1 MKTLGFAMTGSFCT
15 FEKATAQ
22 LEALSHTYHIL
33 PLMSQNAYTTDTRFG
48 KAADWVRRVEEHQ
61 VIVAHLAQLGAF
73 AVGALGG
80 GVGADAVAFGTV

>member
-1 MKTLGFAMTGSFCT
+1 MTGSFCT

-48 KAADWVRRVEEHQ
+48 KAADWVRRVEELSGHE
-61 VIVAHLAQLGAF
+61 VLHTICLLYTSRCV
-73 AVGALGG
+73 
-80 GVGADAVAFGTV
+80 

>member
-33 PLMSQNAYTTDTRFG
+33 PLMSQNAYTHRHP
-48 KAADWVRRVEEHQ
+48 VRQ
-61 VIVAHLAQLGAF
+61 SC
-73 AVGALGG
+73 
-80 GVGADAVAFGTV
+80 

>member
-33 PLMSQNAYTTDTRFG
+33 PLMSQNAYTTDTLSLIHISEPTR
-48 KAADWVRRVEEHQ
+48 H
-61 VIVAHLAQLGAF
+61 
-73 AVGALGG
+73 
-80 GVGADAVAFGTV
+80 